1 MIAFKN
7 IFIQI
12 AYNESHQ
19 LAVAK
24 QVAEF
29 IESKEGQDI
38 RLLVINNLTKFF
50 KRMKGQKSRCNYSK
64 GSTERHL

>member
-1 MIAFKN
+1 MAMYINYTDYYQPDKSNILSAEKIAIATKCIGIDPIVAFKN

-24 QVAEF
+24 QGGRKYTTA
-29 IESKEGQDI
+29 G
-38 RLLVINNLTKFF
+38 
-50 KRMKGQKSRCNYSK
+50 Y
-64 GSTERHL
+64 